1 VAWTIEYTRSVQ
13 KSLKSL
19 DSQTRGR
26 IRKFLDQRIAN
37 LDDPRQTGKALQGSE
52 LGNYWRYRIGDYRI
66 LCDLQDHR
74 LVVLVVEIGHRRE
87 VYR

>member
-1 VAWTIEYTRSVQ
+1 VAWSIEYDRLAR
-13 KSLKSL
+13 KSIEKL
-19 DSQTRGR
+19 DMQAR
-26 IRKFLDQRIAN
+26 IRIYKYLNDRIAN
-37 LDDPRQTGKALQGSE
+37 LADPRQTGKALQGSE
-52 LGNYWRYRIGDYRI
+52 LGNLWRYRIGDYRI

>member
-1 VAWTIEYTRSVQ
+1 MAWTIEYTRSVQ
-13 KSLKSL
+13 KSLKNL
-19 DSQTRGR
+19 DTQTRGR

-37 LDDPRQTGKALQGSE
+37 LDDPRQTGKALQSSE

-74 LVVLVVEIGHRRE
+74 LIVLVVEIGHRRE

>member
-1 VAWTIEYTRSVQ
+1 MAWTIEYDRLVR
-13 KSLKSL
+13 KSLEKM
-19 DSQTRGR
+19 DPQTRIR
-26 IRKFLDQRIAN
+26 IRKFLHDRIAN
-37 LDDPRQTGKALQGSE
+37 LDDPRQTGKALQGSQ

-74 LVVLVVEIGHRRE
+74 LVVLVLEIGNRRE